1 MNFFSRFLK
10 KYTNVSYA
18 QSGEDRIISFI
29 FDWIQ
34 LKSPTYLDIG
44 AHHSS
49 WLSNTYLFYKNGS
62 SGVCVEPD
70 PVLFSEIKKIRKR
83 DVCLNVGISCDSQDV
98 ADFYVMTSRSLN
110 TFSKEDALRC
120 QETQNF
126 GKQKIEK
133 VIQVPL
139 WTVNDVMNE
148 HLPSGVNLVSVDVE
162 GLDFEIV
169 KSFDFKK
176 YQPEVFCVETLR
188 YVEDGTLQ
196 KNYELIQFMED
207 ENYSVYGETYI
218 NTIFVSKKVR
228 ELLK

>member
-1 MNFFSRFLK
+1 MKFLLGFLEK
-10 KYTNVSYA
+10 HINVSYA

-34 LKSPTYLDIG
+34 VKSPTYLDVG
-44 AHHSS
+44 AHHPT

-62 SGVCVEPD
+62 TGVCVEPD
-70 PVLFSEIKKIRKR
+70 PTLFTKIKKMRKR
-83 DVCLNVGISCDSQDV
+83 DVCLNVGISFDSQKV

-110 TFSKEDALRC
+110 TFSREDALRC

-126 GKQKIEK
+126 GIQKIEE

-139 WTVNDVMNE
+139 FTINNVMKE
-148 HLPSGVNLVSVDVE
+148 HLPSGVNLVSIDVE
-162 GLDFEIV
+162 GLDFEIL
-169 KSFDFKK
+169 KSFDFEK
-176 YQPEVFCVETLR
+176 YQPEVFCIETLR

-196 KNYELIQFMED
+196 KNYELIQYME
-207 ENYSVYGETYI
+207 EKNYFVYGDTYI
-218 NTIFVSKKVR
+218 NSIFVSKKVR

>member
-1 MNFFSRFLK
+1 MKFIFRFLEK
-10 KYTNVSYA
+10 HINASYA

-34 LKSPTYLDIG
+34 IKSPTYLDIG

-62 SGVCVEPD
+62 SGVCIEPD
-70 PVLFSEIKKIRKR
+70 PVLFSEIKRMRKR
-83 DVCLNVGISCDSQDV
+83 DVCLNVGVSFDSQDV

-110 TFSKEDALRC
+110 TFSREDALRC

-126 GKQKIEK
+126 GNQKIEK

-139 WTVNDVMNE
+139 WTVNRVMKE
-148 HLPSGVNLVSVDVE
+148 HLPAGVNLVSVDVE
-162 GLDFEIV
+162 GLDFEII
-169 KSFDFKK
+169 KSFDFET

-188 YVEDGTLQ
+188 YIEDGTLK
-196 KNYELIQFMED
+196 KNHELIQFMKNK
-207 ENYSVYGETYI
+207 NYFIYGETYI
-218 NTIFVSKKVR
+218 NTIFVSKKVS